1 MKVLIVEDEGIAADR
16 LIQLLNELDKTI
28 QVVEHLDSVQ
38 SVVEWFQTNTSPDLA
53 FFDIQL
59 ADGLSFEI
67 FKQVEIDCPIIFTTA
82 YDQYAIDAFKV
93 NSVDYLLKPMMEADL
108 QRALDKFNKQK
119 QSSTPSVD
127 VSALMQLMQQQ
138 NKSYKERF
146 VIKVGEHLKS
156 VLTEEVEIFL
166 SENKATY
173 LLSKESKRYII
184 DFTLDQIQEAVDPK
198 SFFRINRKYLIH
210 IDGIKDIITYS
221 NSRLKLELHHFN
233 ADDLIVSRDKVA
245 QFKDWLDR

>member
-16 LIQLLNELDKTI
+16 LTQLLNQIDNEIVILD
-28 QVVEHLDSVQ
+28 HLDSVK
-38 SVVEWFQTNTSPDLA
+38 SVVHWFANNSAPNLA

-67 FKQVEIDCPIIFTTA
+67 FEQAAIDCPIIFTTA
-82 YDQYAIDAFKV
+82 YDQYAIKAFKV
-93 NSVDYLLKPMMEADL
+93 NSVDYLLKPLVESDL
-108 QRALDKFNKQK
+108 KNALDKFNKQN
-119 QSSTPSVD
+119 QPNQTID
-127 VSALMQLMQQQ
+127 TAALMNMLQQQ

-156 VLTEEVEIFL
+156 VMTEEVELFL

-173 LLSKESKRYII
+173 LLSKQDNKFII
-184 DFTLDQIQEAVDPK
+184 DFTLDQIKDMIDPK

-210 IDGIKDIITYS
+210 VNSIKDIITYS
-221 NSRLKLELHHFN
+221 NSRLKLELNHFN
-233 ADDLIVSRDKVA
+233 AEDLIVSREKVA
-245 QFKDWLDR
+245 QFKEWLDR

>member
-16 LIQLLNELDKTI
+16 LIQLLEQLDASI
-28 QVVEHLDSVQ
+28 EVVEHLDSVK
-38 SVVEWFQTNTSPDLA
+38 SVVEWFESHATPDLA

-59 ADGLSFEI
+59 ADGLSFEV
-67 FKQVEIDCPIIFTTA
+67 FEQVEVRCPIIFTTA
-82 YDQYAIDAFKV
+82 YDQYAIEAFKV
-93 NSVDYLLKPMMEADL
+93 NSIDYLLKPMVEADL
-108 QRALDKFNKQK
+108 QRALDKFQKQK
-119 QSSTPSVD
+119 QPAQNVD
-127 VSALMQLMQQQ
+127 VSTLMKLMQQQ
-138 NKSYKERF
+138 TKSYKERF

-156 VLTEEVEIFL
+156 VLTEDVEIFL

-173 LLSKESKRYII
+173 LLSKDNKRFII
-184 DFTLDQIQEAVDPK
+184 DFTLDQIQEAIDPK

-233 ADDLIVSRDKVA
+233 ADDLIVSREKVA
-245 QFKDWLDR
+245 QFKEWLDR

>member
-1 MKVLIVEDEGIAADR
+1 MKVLIVEDEGIAAER
-16 LIQLLNELDKTI
+16 LIQLLGQIDHTI
-28 QVVEHLDSVQ
+28 EIVEHLDSVK
-38 SVVEWFQTNTSPDLA
+38 SVVDWFQLNTSPDLA

-67 FKQVEIDCPIIFTTA
+67 FNQVDINCPIIFTTA
-82 YDQYAIDAFKV
+82 YDQYAIEAFKV
-93 NSVDYLLKPMMEADL
+93 NSIDYLLKPMVTEDL

-119 QSSTPSVD
+119 SPTQSVD
-127 VSALMQLMQQQ
+127 VSALMNLMQQQ

-156 VLTEEVEIFL
+156 VLTEDVEIFL

-173 LLSKESKRYII
+173 LLTKENKKFIV
-184 DFTLDQIQEAVDPK
+184 DFTLDQIQEAIDPK

-233 ADDLIVSRDKVA
+233 ADDLIVSREKVA
-245 QFKDWLDR
+245 LFKEWLDR

>member
-16 LIQLLNELDKTI
+16 LIQLLNQLDSAI
-28 QVVEHLDSVQ
+28 EIVEHLDSVK
-38 SVVEWFQTNTSPDLA
+38 SVVAWFQTNETPDLA

-67 FKQVEIDCPIIFTTA
+67 FKQIEVNCPIIFTTA
-82 YDQYAIDAFKV
+82 YDQYAIEAFKV
-93 NSVDYLLKPMMEADL
+93 NSIDYLLKPMMESDL
-108 QRALDKFNKQK
+108 QRALDKFQKQK
-119 QSSTPSVD
+119 QPAPSVD

-138 NKSYKERF
+138 SKTYKERF
-146 VIKVGEHLKS
+146 VIKVGEHLKT
-156 VLTEEVEIFL
+156 VLTEDVEIFL

-173 LLSKESKRYII
+173 LLSRDSKRYII
-184 DFTLDQIQEAVDPK
+184 DFTLDQIQDAIDPK

-233 ADDLIVSRDKVA
+233 ADDLIVSREKVTL
-245 QFKDWLDR
+245 FKDWLDR

>member
-16 LIQLLNELDKTI
+16 LIQLLKQLDNSI
-28 QVVEHLDSVQ
+28 EILEHLDSVK
-38 SVVEWFQTNTSPDLA
+38 SVVEWFESNTAPDLA

-67 FKQVEIDCPIIFTTA
+67 FEQVEVSCPIIFTTA
-82 YDQYAIDAFKV
+82 YDQYAIEAFKV
-93 NSVDYLLKPMMEADL
+93 NSIDYLLKPMMETDL
-108 QRALDKFNKQK
+108 QRALEKFNKQK
-119 QSSTPSVD
+119 QPAQTVD
-127 VSALMQLMQQQ
+127 VSALMSLMQQQ
-138 NKSYKERF
+138 NQSYKERF

-173 LLSKESKRYII
+173 LLTKNSKKFII
-184 DFTLDQIQEAVDPK
+184 DFTLDQLQEAVNPK
-198 SFFRINRKYLIH
+198 SFFRINRKYIIH

-233 ADDLIVSRDKVA
+233 SDDLIVSREKVA
-245 QFKDWLDR
+245 LFKEWLDR

>member
-16 LIQLLNELDKTI
+16 LIQLLEQLDASI
-28 QVVEHLDSVQ
+28 EVVEHLDSVK
-38 SVVEWFQTNTSPDLA
+38 SVVEWFESHATPDLA

-59 ADGLSFEI
+59 ADGLSFEV
-67 FKQVEIDCPIIFTTA
+67 FEQVEVSCPIIFTTA
-82 YDQYAIDAFKV
+82 YDQYAIEAFKV
-93 NSVDYLLKPMMEADL
+93 NSIDYLLKPMMEADL
-108 QRALDKFNKQK
+108 QRALDKFQKQK
-119 QSSTPSVD
+119 QPAQTVD
-127 VSALMQLMQQQ
+127 ISALMNLMQQQ
-138 NKSYKERF
+138 TKSYKERF

-173 LLSKESKRYII
+173 LLSKDNKRFII

-210 IDGIKDIITYS
+210 IDGIRDIITYS

-233 ADDLIVSRDKVA
+233 ADDLIVSREKVVL
-245 QFKDWLDR
+245 FKEWLDR

>member
-16 LIQLLNELDKTI
+16 LIQLLEQLDGSI
-28 QVVEHLDSVQ
+28 EIVEHLDSVK
-38 SVVEWFQTNTSPDLA
+38 SVVEWFESNTSPDLA

-67 FKQVEIDCPIIFTTA
+67 FELAEVNCPIIFTTA
-82 YDQYAIDAFKV
+82 YDQYAIEAFKV
-93 NSVDYLLKPMMEADL
+93 NSIDYLLKPMVETDL
-108 QRALDKFNKQK
+108 QRALDKFQKQK
-119 QSSTPSVD
+119 QPAQTVD
-127 VSALMQLMQQQ
+127 ISALMNLMQQQ

-156 VLTEEVEIFL
+156 VLTGEVEIFL

-173 LLSKESKRYII
+173 LLSKENKRFII

-233 ADDLIVSRDKVA
+233 ADDLIVSREKVVL
-245 QFKDWLDR
+245 FKEWLDR

>member
-16 LIQLLNELDKTI
+16 LIQLLEQLDASI
-28 QVVEHLDSVQ
+28 EVVEHLDSVK
-38 SVVEWFQTNTSPDLA
+38 SVVEWFESHATPDLA

-59 ADGLSFEI
+59 ADGLSFEV
-67 FKQVEIDCPIIFTTA
+67 FEKVEVSCPIIFTTA
-82 YDQYAIDAFKV
+82 YDQYAIEAFKV
-93 NSVDYLLKPMMEADL
+93 NSIDYLLKPMVEADL
-108 QRALDKFNKQK
+108 QRALDKFQKQK
-119 QSSTPSVD
+119 QPAQNVD
-127 VSALMQLMQQQ
+127 VSALMNLMQQQ
-138 NKSYKERF
+138 TKSYKERF

-156 VLTEEVEIFL
+156 VLTEDVEIFL

-173 LLSKESKRYII
+173 LFSKDNKRFII

-233 ADDLIVSRDKVA
+233 ADDLIVSREKVVL
-245 QFKDWLDR
+245 FKEWLDR

>member
-16 LIQLLNELDKTI
+16 LIQLLEQLDASI
-28 QVVEHLDSVQ
+28 EVVEHLDSVK
-38 SVVEWFQTNTSPDLA
+38 SVVEWFESHATPDLA

-59 ADGLSFEI
+59 ADGLSFEV
-67 FKQVEIDCPIIFTTA
+67 FEQVEVSCPIIFTTA
-82 YDQYAIDAFKV
+82 YDQYAIEAFKV
-93 NSVDYLLKPMMEADL
+93 NSIDYLLKPMVEADL
-108 QRALDKFNKQK
+108 QRALDKFQKQK
-119 QSSTPSVD
+119 QPAQNVD
-127 VSALMQLMQQQ
+127 VSALMNLMQQQ
-138 NKSYKERF
+138 TKSYKERF

-173 LLSKESKRYII
+173 LLSKDNKRFII

-210 IDGIKDIITYS
+210 IDGIRDIITYS

-233 ADDLIVSRDKVA
+233 ADDLIVSREKVA
-245 QFKDWLDR
+245 MFKEWLDR

>member
-16 LIQLLNELDKTI
+16 LIQLLEQLDASI
-28 QVVEHLDSVQ
+28 EVVEHLDSVK
-38 SVVEWFQTNTSPDLA
+38 SVVEWFESHATPDLA

-59 ADGLSFEI
+59 ADGLSFEV
-67 FKQVEIDCPIIFTTA
+67 FEQVEVSCPIIFTTA
-82 YDQYAIDAFKV
+82 YDQYAIEAFKV
-93 NSVDYLLKPMMEADL
+93 NSIDYLLKPMMEADL
-108 QRALDKFNKQK
+108 QRALEKFQKQK
-119 QSSTPSVD
+119 QPAQTVD
-127 VSALMQLMQQQ
+127 ISALMNLMQQQ
-138 NKSYKERF
+138 TKSYKERF

-173 LLSKESKRYII
+173 LLSKDNKRFII

-210 IDGIKDIITYS
+210 IDGIRDIITYS

-233 ADDLIVSRDKVA
+233 ADDLIVSREKVVL
-245 QFKDWLDR
+245 FKEWLDR

>member
-16 LIQLLNELDKTI
+16 LIQLLEQLDASI
-28 QVVEHLDSVQ
+28 EVVEHLDSVK
-38 SVVEWFQTNTSPDLA
+38 SVVEWFESHATPDLA

-59 ADGLSFEI
+59 ADGLSFKVFE
-67 FKQVEIDCPIIFTTA
+67 QVEVSCPIIFTTA
-82 YDQYAIDAFKV
+82 YDQYAIEAFKV
-93 NSVDYLLKPMMEADL
+93 NSIDYLLKPMVEADL
-108 QRALDKFNKQK
+108 QRALDKFQKQK
-119 QSSTPSVD
+119 QPAQNVD
-127 VSALMQLMQQQ
+127 VSALMNLMQQQ
-138 NKSYKERF
+138 TKSYKERF

-173 LLSKESKRYII
+173 LLSKDNKRFII

-210 IDGIKDIITYS
+210 IDGIRDIITYS

-233 ADDLIVSRDKVA
+233 ADDLIVSREKVVL
-245 QFKDWLDR
+245 FKEWLDR

>member
-16 LIQLLNELDKTI
+16 LIQLLNQLDSAI
-28 QVVEHLDSVQ
+28 EIVEHLDSVK
-38 SVVEWFQTNTSPDLA
+38 SVVAWFQTNETPDLA

-67 FKQVEIDCPIIFTTA
+67 FEQIEVNCPIIFTTA
-82 YDQYAIDAFKV
+82 YDQYAIEAFKV
-93 NSVDYLLKPMMEADL
+93 NSIDYLLKPMMESDL
-108 QRALDKFNKQK
+108 QRALGKFQKQK
-119 QSSTPSVD
+119 QPAPSVD

-138 NKSYKERF
+138 SKTYKERF
-146 VIKVGEHLKS
+146 VIKVGEHLKT
-156 VLTEEVEIFL
+156 VLTEDVEIFL

-173 LLSKESKRYII
+173 LLSRDSKRYII
-184 DFTLDQIQEAVDPK
+184 DFTLDQIQDAIDPK

-221 NSRLKLELHHFN
+221 NSRLKLELHNFN
-233 ADDLIVSRDKVA
+233 ADDLIVSREKVTL
-245 QFKDWLDR
+245 FKDWLDR